1 MIFISKFLLLLQQLI
16 EKHMNRNKLLQI
28 ISKDLLELSEMTNET
43 AANELVT
50 NTEIDFLL
58 RKAQVI
64 IQGFELFK
72 ELNPIS
78 QICLPEKQGESINIS
93 ETEIVEQEEVLE
105 DQESDQESESEER
118 AEGVPELEEEPET
131 DEEIFDEEIPQPND
145 DFATDSENKETW
157 FEDAGEPVKEAIEDI
172 PEEEDDWFENIEES
186 ASYEDPTQ
194 EEQIENP
201 VYEEVAEGVEVAKE
215 EHFDEE
221 VGTEQSIEN
230 EPEVEPVEDTL
241 PETVEDEFIPDD
253 YKHKMQEI
261 GLSSFLPQEDVTANE
276 EIEEESNPEE
286 QLVTINDTY
295 QQSTSQV
302 EEKINES
309 QLVSL
314 DDTIGI
320 NDRFQF
326 IRELFNNDSELF
338 SKTIGDIDNMNDI
351 KEAAAYLNKN
361 FKWKKNEFS
370 LKFIQ
375 LIKRRFS

>member
-1 MIFISKFLLLLQQLI
+1 MVLISNFSLLLQQFI
-16 EKHMNRNKLLQI
+16 KKHMNRNRLLQI

-43 AANELVT
+43 AENELVT

-58 RKAQVI
+58 RKTQVI

-78 QICLPEKQGESINIS
+78 QICLPETQTESIDIS

-105 DQESDQESESEER
+105 NLKYVQDQVFDQDQEPESEEDT
-118 AEGVPELEEEPET
+118 EEEPET
-131 DEEIFDEEIPQPND
+131 EDEIFEEEIPQSND
-145 DFATDSENKETW
+145 DFGIDSETKETW

-172 PEEEDDWFENIEES
+172 TEEDDWFETIEE
-186 ASYEDPTQ
+186 PIQ
-194 EEQIENP
+194 EEQIEEP
-201 VYEEVAEGVEVAKE
+201 VHEEVTEEIETIQE
-215 EHFDEE
+215 EHFVNEDDA
-221 VGTEQSIEN
+221 EQPVEN
-230 EPEVEPVEDTL
+230 EPEEPVEDTL
-241 PETVEDEFIPDD
+241 PETVEDEFIADD
-253 YKHKMQEI
+253 HNNKMQEI

-276 EIEEESNPEE
+276 EIEEESDPEE
-286 QLVTINDTY
+286 QPATINDTY

-338 SKTIGDIDNMNDI
+338 SRTIEDIDDMNDI